1 MIAIVCSTFYNTLI
15 YPGYGSRALDCNCCA
30 TLLKAVGNSPLKKS
44 LSKEDS
50 SVNTTVLEDW
60 DLWAELEFLLLGRGG
75 CKLAFLNRN
84 PHSMTDLS
92 YSLLS
97 AGCYAKLST
106 LGTSYTKYRKLHTP
120 TGWVTSY
127 QSGIELHQSEP
138 VQLRCGPITVEEG
151 LNGPRELLDPSAVS
165 YVCNVRPWAAATNY
179 RERVTPS
186 TSRANNLTLVL
197 ADV

>member
-1 MIAIVCSTFYNTLI
+1 MIAIVSSTFYNTLI
-15 YPGYGSRALDCNCCA
+15 YPGCGSCALDCNCCA
-30 TLLKAVGNSPLKKS
+30 TVLKAVANC
-44 LSKEDS
+44 SKEDS

-60 DLWAELEFLLLGRGG
+60 DLWAALEFLLGRGG
-75 CKLAFLNRN
+75 CKLVFLNRN

-127 QSGIELHQSEP
+127 QSGIELRQSES
-138 VQLRCGPITVEEG
+138 VQLCCGPITVEEG

-179 RERVTPS
+179 RERVTPP
-186 TSRANNLTLVL
+186 TSRTNNLTLVL
-197 ADV
+197 PDV